1 MHTHRYCDGRT
12 RRDFLKLGTLG
23 GLAVGWSGYL
33 RLAQADELRSG
44 TARRGIFVNLGGGP
58 SHLDTFDPKPDAPQE
73 IRGEFSPIA
82 TCVPGIQIG
91 EMFPKLA
98 ACADKFA
105 ILRGVSHTLAAH
117 ELGSQYLN
125 TGNRP
130 IPSLHYPGFGA
141 VVSKEIQGPAE
152 LPPFV
157 AIPNTPQHAG
167 YLGTQFAALETNT
180 MPQPGKPFA
189 IRGVSLGKGT
199 ALVDVERRR
208 GLLDDLDREFRG
220 FEQDHGLV
228 EGLDEFSRQAY
239 AIITSSKAREAFDI
253 GQEPAAVAQRFGSH
267 AFGLSCLLACRLVAA
282 GVPFVTV
289 NFGGW
294 DMHGDLFGAFRK
306 GKAAQLDEGLSAL
319 LVTLA
324 ETGLLDSTAVCATGE
339 FGRTPKINAR
349 AGRDHWPR
357 AMCVL
362 MAGGGVRG
370 GQVIGASDEKGMG
383 PASAAITPEQVAA
396 SLYHALGIDY
406 AKEYQTDTG
415 RPLMIV
421 RDGSIIPQLFA

>member
-1 MHTHRYCDGRT
+1 MSTHRYCDGWS
-12 RRDFLKLGTLG
+12 RRDFLKLGALG
-23 GLAVGWSGYL
+23 ALGVHWSNYL
-33 RLAQADELRSG
+33 GLAQAGELKAG
-44 TARRGIFVNLGGGP
+44 AAQRGIFVNLGGGP
-58 SHLDTFDPKPDAPQE
+58 SHLDTFDPKPDAPSE
-73 IRGEFSPIA
+73 LRGEFKPID
-82 TCVPGIQIG
+82 TCVPGVQIS

-130 IPSLHYPGFGA
+130 LPSLQYPGFGA
-141 VVSKEIQGPAE
+141 VVSKEISGQPE
-152 LPPFV
+152 LPSFV

-167 YLGTQFAALETNT
+167 YLGTQYAALETNS

-199 ALVDVERRR
+199 ALVDIERRR
-208 GLLDDLDREFRG
+208 QLLDDLDQEFRG
-220 FEQDHGLV
+220 FEQDRGLV
-228 EGLDEFSRQAY
+228 EGLDEFSKQAY
-239 AIITSSKAREAFDI
+239 SIITSSRAREAFDVS
-253 GQEPAAVAQRFGSH
+253 QEPASVAERFGAH
-267 AFGLSCLLACRLVAA
+267 GFGLSCLLALRLVAA

-294 DMHGDLFGAFRK
+294 DMHGDLFNNFRK
-306 GKAAQLDEGLSAL
+306 GKAAQLDGGLSAL
-319 LVTLA
+319 LTTLA
-324 ETGLLDSTAVCATGE
+324 ERGLLESTAVCATGE
-339 FGRTPKINAR
+339 FGRTPKINPR

-362 MAGGGVRG
+362 LAGGGMRG

-383 PASAAITPEQVAA
+383 PAADPITPEQVAA
-396 SLYHALGIDY
+396 SLYHSLGVDY
-406 AKEYQTDTG
+406 AKEYRTNTG

-421 RDGSIIPQLFA
+421 RDGAIVPQLFS